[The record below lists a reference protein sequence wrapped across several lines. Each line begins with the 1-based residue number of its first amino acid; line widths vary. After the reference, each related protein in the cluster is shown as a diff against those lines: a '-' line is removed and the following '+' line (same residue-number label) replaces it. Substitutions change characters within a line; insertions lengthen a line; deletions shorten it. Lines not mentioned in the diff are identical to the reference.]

1 MQKYVY
7 IILDKYS
14 RIIYIYRY
22 LLIMSNIVHQ
32 VWKIIDDN
40 PSIRREMSR
49 DLINSSV
56 LARYIIKE
64 KKIKG
69 TLDAVISA
77 IRRYELAR
85 HDDIFNTAC
94 KLLGQT
100 VNISTKSNLAEVSL
114 VKDND
119 VQQILPELFKIL
131 HYLRGD
137 VLRVTQANESIRL
150 LIDEKNM
157 DNVMDLFPKDKII
170 TKQTDL
176 AEINIYIHLKM
187 QTIPG
192 ILAAIANELATN
204 RINIVEVMTCSP
216 EMIWVVKK
224 EGLVK
229 TSDVLF

>member
-1 MQKYVY
+1 
-7 IILDKYS
+7 
-14 RIIYIYRY
+14 
-22 LLIMSNIVHQ
+22 MSNIVHQ

-49 DLINSSV
+49 GLINSSA

-64 KKIKG
+64 KKVKA

-77 IRRYELAR
+77 IRRYELDR
-85 HDDIFNTAC
+85 HDDIFNTAY

-100 VNISTKSNLAEVSL
+100 VNISTKSSLAEVSL
-114 VKDND
+114 VKDNE
-119 VQQILPELFKIL
+119 VQQILPELFNII
-131 HYLRGD
+131 HYIRGD
-137 VLRVTQANESIRL
+137 VLRVAQANESIRL

-170 TKQTDL
+170 TKQMGL
-176 AEINIYIHLKM
+176 AEINIYIHPKM
-187 QTIPG
+187 QTTPG

-204 RINIVEVMTCSP
+204 RINIVEVMTCPP

-224 EGLVK
+224 EELVK
-229 TSDVLF
+229 ASDVLFQLCQPSK